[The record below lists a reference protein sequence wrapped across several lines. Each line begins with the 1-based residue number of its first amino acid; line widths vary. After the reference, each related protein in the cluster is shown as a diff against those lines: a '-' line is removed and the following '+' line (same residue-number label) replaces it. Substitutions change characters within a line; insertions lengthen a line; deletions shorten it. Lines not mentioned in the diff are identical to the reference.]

1 MDVTQQLIMTLYEE
15 LQSTITKHI
24 EMDSFIKEYHDYRK
38 IWTPENE
45 EKQDLQKLWFTCS
58 GQKSMI
64 TVKL

>member
-1 MDVTQQLIMTLYEE
+1 MDVTQQLIMTRYEE

-45 EKQDLQKLWFTCS
+45 EKQDLQKL
-58 GQKSMI
+58 
-64 TVKL
+64 